1 VRAGSRQR
9 AGRRGAHAS
18 EQIGV
23 ARRRAVGVDD
33 RGAAGGGVL
42 LQARE
47 QAASGQAHPAG
58 QAAGRL
64 HALKFACYM
73 WEGYRRHTGPELGEL
88 SSLLTVKTLTG
99 MTTDVYPRENCIA
112 GKPRDLTHL
121 LPPYRAGGKVT

>member
-1 VRAGSRQR
+1 MRAGSRQR
-9 AGRRGAHAS
+9 AGWRGAHAS

-64 HALKFACYM
+64 HVLAARASSELQQLLKQPPGDTTARGRVYSHQRCDGSKPAESAACA
-73 WEGYRRHTGPELGEL
+73 
-88 SSLLTVKTLTG
+88 
-99 MTTDVYPRENCIA
+99 RE
-112 GKPRDLTHL
+112 
-121 LPPYRAGGKVT
+121 RAKVQIDR

>member
-64 HALKFACYM
+64 HALTTCFGRARKFGVTAIVTAS
-73 WEGYRRHTGPELGEL
+73 RRHNGTRQ
-88 SSLLTVKTLTG
+88 SLLPSAL
-99 MTTDVYPRENCIA
+99 RRLEA
-112 GKPRDLTHL
+112 G
-121 LPPYRAGGKVT
+121 